1 MVRATDCSQC
11 DEKLLEGVAQRSSK
25 VWVKVTKG
33 YLCGEYNHRVL
44 DGEEDEG
51 GQGELLPQSR
61 NKVTLDKG
69 AESVMEADRKRKR
82 EEGK

>member
-25 VWVKVTKG
+25 VWVRLQKDT
-33 YLCGEYNHRVL
+33 LCGEYNHRVL

-61 NKVTLDKG
+61 NKVTLDRG
-69 AESVMEADRKRKR
+69 AESVD
-82 EEGK
+82 GG